1 MNENSLKSDTFNV
14 CAVFVMSN
22 KLEQRVC
29 IKFCVKLGKSATETF
44 EMIKKAFEDEAMS
57 RSKTF
62 EWHKRFIEGRE
73 DINDDSRAGR
83 PSTSRNVEMV
93 AKVRKIIR
101 SDRRMTIRELSTECN
116 ISFGSCQTILTEDL
130 GMRRVC
136 AKMVPKLLSQD
147 QKNHR
152 IEVCQNLKERTQ
164 NDPGFIKNVITGDE
178 TWVYGYDIETKRQ
191 SSQWK
196 SVTSPRPKKARQVRS
211 NVKTMLITFFD
222 IKGLIYYEFVPTG
235 QTVNQTYYKEVLIKL
250 REKIRKKRPDQFQNR
265 SWLLHHDNAPA
276 HSALS
281 IREFLADK
289 QIPVVPHPPYSPD
302 LAPCDFFLFP
312 KIKTDLKGQRFDDIE
327 TIKKN
332 AVDQLKQLKVED
344 FQHCFKKW
352 QERWDKCITS
362 GGEYF
367 EGD

>member
-1 MNENSLKSDTFNV
+1 
-14 CAVFVMSN
+14 
-22 KLEQRVC
+22 
-29 IKFCVKLGKSATETF
+29 
-44 EMIKKAFEDEAMS
+44 
-57 RSKTF
+57 
-62 EWHKRFIEGRE
+62 
-73 DINDDSRAGR
+73 
-83 PSTSRNVEMV
+83 MV
-93 AKVRKIIR
+93 AKLRKIIR
-101 SDRRMTIRELSTECN
+101 SDRRMTKRELSSECN

-152 IEVCQNLKERTQ
+152 IEVCQSLKERTQ

-250 REKIRKKRPDQFQNR
+250 REKIP
-265 SWLLHHDNAPA
+265 
-276 HSALS
+276 
-281 IREFLADK
+281 DK
-289 QIPVVPHPPYSPD
+289 QIPVVPHPPYSPY

-312 KIKTDLKGQRFDDIE
+312 KIKTDLKGQGFDDIK

-362 GGEYF
+362 GGDYF

>member
-1 MNENSLKSDTFNV
+1 
-14 CAVFVMSN
+14 
-22 KLEQRVC
+22 
-29 IKFCVKLGKSATETF
+29 
-44 EMIKKAFEDEAMS
+44 MS

-93 AKVRKIIR
+93 AKVQTIIR
-101 SDRRMTIRELSTECN
+101 SDRRMTIKELSSECN
-116 ISFGSCQTILTEDL
+116 ISIGSCQTILTEDL

-152 IEVCQNLKERTQ
+152 IEVCQSLKERIQ

-178 TWVYGYDIETKRQ
+178 TWIYGYDIETKRQ

-196 SVTSPRPKKARQVRS
+196 SVTSPRPKKARQ
-211 NVKTMLITFFD
+211 LY
-222 IKGLIYYEFVPTG
+222 L
-235 QTVNQTYYKEVLIKL
+235 
-250 REKIRKKRPDQFQNR
+250 
-265 SWLLHHDNAPA
+265 
-276 HSALS
+276 
-281 IREFLADK
+281 
-289 QIPVVPHPPYSPD
+289 PYSPD
-302 LAPCDFFLFP
+302 LAPYDFFLFP

-352 QERWDKCITS
+352 QERRNKCITS
-362 GGEYF
+362 GDEYF
-367 EGD
+367 EAD

>member
-1 MNENSLKSDTFNV
+1 MNDNSLKSDTFIV
-14 CAVFVMSN
+14 SAVFVMSN

-57 RSKTF
+57 R
-62 EWHKRFIEGRE
+62 FIEGRE

-83 PSTSRNVEMV
+83 PSTLRNLEMV

-101 SDRRMTIRELSTECN
+101 SDRRMTIGELSSECK
-116 ISFGSCQTILTEDL
+116 ISFGSWQTILTEDL

-152 IEVCQNLKERTQ
+152 IEVRQSLKERTQ

-196 SVTSPRPKKARQVRS
+196 SVTSPKPKKARQVRS

-222 IKGLIYYEFVPTG
+222 IKDLIYYKFVPTG

-265 SWLLHHDNAPA
+265 SWNHDNAPA

-302 LAPCDFFLFP
+302 LALCDFFLFP
-312 KIKTDLKGQRFDDIE
+312 KIKTDLKGQRLDDIE

-332 AVDQLKQLKVED
+332 AVDQLKQLKIEN

-362 GGEYF
+362 GGDYF
-367 EGD
+367 EGYYLYI

>member
-1 MNENSLKSDTFNV
+1 MK
-14 CAVFVMSN
+14 
-22 KLEQRVC
+22 EQ
-29 IKFCVKLGKSATETF
+29 
-44 EMIKKAFEDEAMS
+44 
-57 RSKTF
+57 
-62 EWHKRFIEGRE
+62 
-73 DINDDSRAGR
+73 
-83 PSTSRNVEMV
+83 
-93 AKVRKIIR
+93 
-101 SDRRMTIRELSTECN
+101 
-116 ISFGSCQTILTEDL
+116 
-130 GMRRVC
+130 
-136 AKMVPKLLSQD
+136 
-147 QKNHR
+147 
-152 IEVCQNLKERTQ
+152 TQ

-196 SVTSPRPKKARQVRS
+196 SVTSPRPEKDRQIRS
-211 NVKTMLITFFD
+211 NVKTMLIIFFD

-235 QTVNQTYYKEVLIKL
+235 QTVNQTYYKEILIKL

-281 IREFLADK
+281 FR
-289 QIPVVPHPPYSPD
+289 
-302 LAPCDFFLFP
+302 
-312 KIKTDLKGQRFDDIE
+312 QRFDDIE

-362 GGEYF
+362 GGDYF
-367 EGD
+367 KGD